1 MDLENLARPPDPS
14 LIGHI
19 MHRCGFVGSIH
30 TNRDE
35 YYEFFRQVEN
45 QACNVLFPLV
55 IVRPVS
61 TRDVAIGVKVAKDLG
76 LEIRSV
82 KHISFSPLFHCKNV
96 CFLRLVSGA
105 EATATAATTLRTP
118 ASTLTSVG
126 WTWCSCRGANTCR

>member
-82 KHISFSPLFHCKNV
+82 KHIPLFPYSIAKM
-96 CFLRLVSGA
+96 FVSFA
-105 EATATAATTLRTP
+105 
-118 ASTLTSVG
+118 
-126 WTWCSCRGANTCR
+126 